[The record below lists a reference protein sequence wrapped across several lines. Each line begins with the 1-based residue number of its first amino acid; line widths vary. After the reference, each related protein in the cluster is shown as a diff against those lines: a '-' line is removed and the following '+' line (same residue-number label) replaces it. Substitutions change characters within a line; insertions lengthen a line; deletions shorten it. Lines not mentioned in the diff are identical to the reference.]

1 MPSSNSNI
9 NEHPSAWHQFET

>member
-9 NEHPSAWHQFET
+9 NEQPSAWYQFEN